1 MRRLVQVLAAERG
14 EISITQLLMAMVV
27 FVGVLG
33 ATLGTFENS
42 VTVNKTTGD
51 RAEAQDRARRGIEAL
66 GRELRNLASPTQDQ
80 PQAVDKAT
88 AFDMVFQTV
97 EAEGPNTGLNA
108 SNVKR
113 VRYCVEQGTA
123 TTPGK
128 LWRQEQ
134 KWTTQAAPGVPSTA
148 GCPAGG
154 WGSQTMVA
162 NGIVNVGNGQSR
174 PAFTF
179 NSATLTDVSSIHVDM
194 FVDLDPQRAPV
205 ETRVSTGVF
214 LRNQNRRPLA
224 GFTATRTAQGIVL
237 NGSAS
242 ADPEGESLSYVW
254 FDGSTKVGTGIVF
267 TYSAPANTTRNITLK
282 VYDPA
287 ALEGVSA
294 SQAVV
299 A

>member
-1 MRRLVQVLAAERG
+1 MRRLVRTLAGERG
-14 EISITQLLMAMVV
+14 EISLTQMLMAMSV

-33 ATLGTFENS
+33 ATLGTFESS
-42 VTVNKTTGD
+42 VTVNKSTGD
-51 RAEAQDRARRGIEAL
+51 RAEAQDRARRGIESMA
-66 GRELRNLASPTQDQ
+66 RELRNLASPTQDQ
-80 PQAVDKAT
+80 PQAVDKAS

-97 EAEGPNTGLNA
+97 EPEGPNTGLNA

-113 VRYCVEQGTA
+113 VRYCVQQGTA
-123 TTPGK
+123 TQGGK

-134 KWTTQAAPGVPSTA
+134 KWTTQAAPAVPSTT
-148 GCPAGG
+148 GCPASG

-162 NGIVNVGNGQSR
+162 DSIVNVSDGQSR
-174 PAFTF
+174 PAVTF

-194 FVDLDPQRAPV
+194 FVDLDLQRAPV

-214 LRNQNRRPLA
+214 LRNQNRRPA
-224 GFTATRTAQGIVL
+224 AAFTATRTAQGIVL

-242 ADPEGESLSYVW
+242 SDPEGESLSYVW
-254 FDGSTKVGTGIVF
+254 FDGTTKVGTGIVF

>member
-1 MRRLVQVLAAERG
+1 MRRSSNVFACERG
-14 EISITQLLMAMVV
+14 EVSLTQLLMAMAV
-27 FVGVLG
+27 FIGVLG
-33 ATLGTFENS
+33 ATLGVFQNS
-42 VTVNKTTGD
+42 VTVNRATGD
-51 RAEAQDRARRGIEAL
+51 RNESQDRARRGIETLA
-66 GRELRNLASPTQDQ
+66 RELRNLASPTQDQ

-97 EAEGPNTGLNA
+97 EPEGPNTGLNA

-113 VRYCVEQGTA
+113 VRYCVQQGTA
-123 TTPGK
+123 TVGGK

-134 KWTTQAAPGVPSTA
+134 KWTTQTAPAVPSTS
-148 GCPAGG
+148 GCPATG

-162 NGIVNVGNGQSR
+162 DSIVNVANGQSR
-174 PAFTF
+174 PAFVF
-179 NSATLTDVSSIHVDM
+179 NSASLSDVSSIHVDM
-194 FVDLDPQRAPV
+194 YVDLDPQRAPV

-214 LRNQNRRPLA
+214 LRNQNRRPTA
-224 GFTATRTAQGIVL
+224 AFTATRTAQGIVL

-242 ADPEGESLSYVW
+242 SDPEGESLNYVW

-267 TYSAPANTTRNITLK
+267 TYAAPGNTTRSITLK

-294 SQAVV
+294 TQTVV